1 MPRVSVL
8 LPCRNAA
15 AHLPEAIASLEAQ
28 TYADFE
34 VLAVDDGSTDATAAL
49 LEAWAA
55 RDGRVRVLRAPPRGL
70 VPALASA
77 LDAAAGE
84 LIARMDADD
93 IAEPDRL
100 ARQVA
105 LLDASPDVVACGT
118 RVRYFPR
125 AAVRDGVRRYEQ
137 WLNALTEPEELARDI
152 FVECPIAHPALV
164 VRRAALLAVGGYR
177 DPGWPE
183 DYDLVLRLWAAG
195 GRLANVPAVLLRWRE
210 RPDRTSRT
218 DPRYAADAFR
228 RCKVHH
234 LRRTLLRAPPA
245 AGAAGG
251 DVAGPEAVAACP
263 EAAAA
268 GQEAP
273 APGSEGAPARP
284 AVVWGAGPVG
294 KRFAREL
301 ICQGVPLA
309 AFVDLDPRKIG
320 QQVYGVPVVAPAEI
334 GRFRGALALAAVGSP
349 GARQEIRAALD
360 DAGWREGVDYVA
372 VA

>member
-34 VLAVDDGSTDATAAL
+34 VVAVDDGSTDATATL
-49 LEAWAA
+49 LDAWAA
-55 RDGRVRVLRAPPRGL
+55 RDGRVRVLHTPPRGL

-77 LDAAAGE
+77 LAAAAGE

-105 LLDASPDVVACGT
+105 LLDARPDVVACGT

-125 AAVRDGVRRYEQ
+125 GAVRDGARRYEQ

-152 FVECPIAHPALV
+152 FVECPIAHPTLV
-164 VRRAALLAVGGYR
+164 VRRAALEAVGGYR

-218 DPRYAADAFR
+218 DPRYSADAFR

-234 LRRTLLRAPPA
+234 LRRTLLRAPEAADA
-245 AGAAGG
+245 AGREAAGL
-251 DVAGPEAVAACP
+251 
-263 EAAAA
+263 
-268 GQEAP
+268 
-273 APGSEGAPARP
+273 EGAATRA

-294 KRFAREL
+294 KHFAREL
-301 ICQGVPLA
+301 VRQGVPLA

-349 GARQEIRAALD
+349 GAREEIRAALN

>member
-15 AHLPEAIASLEAQ
+15 AYLPEAIASLEAQ

-34 VLAVDDGSTDATAAL
+34 VVAVDDGSADATAAL
-49 LEAWAA
+49 LDAWAA
-55 RDGRVRVLRAPPRGL
+55 RDGRVRVLRTPPRGL
-70 VPALASA
+70 VPALSSA
-77 LDAAAGE
+77 LAVAAGE

-93 IAEPDRL
+93 VAEPDRL

-105 LLDASPDVVACGT
+105 LLDARPDVVACGT

-125 AAVRDGVRRYEQ
+125 DVVRDGARRYER
-137 WLNALTEPEELARDI
+137 WLNGLTEPEDLARDI
-152 FVECPIAHPALV
+152 FVECPIAHPTLV
-164 VRRAALLAVGGYR
+164 VRRAALEAVGGYR

-210 RPDRTSRT
+210 RLDRTSRT
-218 DPRYAADAFR
+218 DPRYSADAFR

-234 LRRTLLRAPPA
+234 LRRTLLRARQT

-251 DVAGPEAVAACP
+251 
-263 EAAAA
+263 
-268 GQEAP
+268 
-273 APGSEGAPARP
+273 EGASAGEGPARP

-294 KRFAREL
+294 KLFAREL
-301 ICQGVPLA
+301 IRQGVPLA

-320 QQVYGVPVVAPAEI
+320 QRVYGVPVVAPAEI
-334 GRFRGALALAAVGSP
+334 ARFRGALALAAVGSP
-349 GARQEIRAALD
+349 GAREEIRAALD

>member
-1 MPRVSVL
+1 MTGPRLSVL

-15 AHLPEAIASLEAQ
+15 AHLPEAIASIEAQ
-28 TYADFE
+28 TFTDFE

-55 RDGRVRVLRAPPRGL
+55 RDERVRVLRTAPRGL
-70 VPALASA
+70 VQALATA
-77 LDAAAGE
+77 LAAAAGE
-84 LIARMDADD
+84 LVARMDADD
-93 IAEPDRL
+93 VAEPDRL

-105 LLDASPDVVACGT
+105 LLDARPDVVACGT

-125 AAVRDGVRRYEQ
+125 AAVRDGARRYER
-137 WLNALTEPEELARDI
+137 WLNSLVEPDELARDV

-164 VRRAALLAVGGYR
+164 ARRAAVLAAGGYR

-195 GRLANVPAVLLRWRE
+195 GRLANVPAVLLHWRE
-210 RPDRTSRT
+210 RPDRSSRT
-218 DPRYAADAFR
+218 DPRYSADAFR

-234 LRRTLLRAPPA
+234 LRRTLLRAEPGRGAAHGPA
-245 AGAAGG
+245 AGDDGG
-251 DVAGPEAVAACP
+251 PAACR
-263 EAAAA
+263 
-268 GQEAP
+268 
-273 APGSEGAPARP
+273 S

-301 ICQGVPLA
+301 LREGVPLA
-309 AFVDLDPRKIG
+309 GFVDLDPRKIG
-320 QQVYGVPVVAPAEI
+320 QRIYDVPVVGPPDV

-349 GARQEIRAALD
+349 GAREEIRAALGA
-360 DAGWREGVDYVA
+360 AGWREGVDYVA

>member
-15 AHLPEAIASLEAQ
+15 AYLPEAIASLEAQ

-34 VLAVDDGSTDATAAL
+34 VVAVDDGSADATAAL
-49 LEAWAA
+49 LDGWAA
-55 RDGRVRVLRAPPRGL
+55 RDGRVRVLRTPARGL
-70 VPALASA
+70 VPALVSA

-93 IAEPDRL
+93 VAEPDRL

-105 LLDASPDVVACGT
+105 LLDARPDVVACGT

-125 AAVRDGVRRYEQ
+125 GAVRDGARRYEQ

-152 FVECPIAHPALV
+152 FVECPIAHPTLV
-164 VRRAALLAVGGYR
+164 ARRAALEAVGGYR
-177 DPGWPE
+177 DAGWPE

-210 RPDRTSRT
+210 RPDRASRT
-218 DPRYAADAFR
+218 DPRYSADAFR

-234 LRRTLLRAPPA
+234 LRRTLLRAPEA

-251 DVAGPEAVAACP
+251 GEAAGPEGAAP
-263 EAAAA
+263 
-268 GQEAP
+268 
-273 APGSEGAPARP
+273 RP

-294 KRFAREL
+294 KHFAREL
-301 ICQGVPLA
+301 IRQGVPLA

-349 GARQEIRAALD
+349 GAREEIRAALD